1 VGLTTPGAELAMMAP
16 MNYKALLSIAA
27 AAAIAF
33 AQPVAFIAQEAGK
46 AAEIIALARKAIGGK
61 KLDALTTFSVQS
73 SLQRNIGDR
82 QINSEVEIVLDLPD
96 KYLRQ
101 EAVSAGGPTMVFSG
115 NGVTGFNGDRSLQ
128 KPGGT
133 VPMGGGMMIRMG
145 GPGGVSS
152 SPAEKPTPEQLE
164 QMNRAMVRTGQIEA
178 SRLMLGWF
186 ATAHPAAKVQYTYAG
201 DAESVDGKAFVIDVK
216 NADNFTARL
225 FIDQQT
231 HLPLMVTYQGPQ
243 PRMMTSGG
251 AQPSVTAGGGGHVMT
266 QAVNAT
272 PEERKKAQAEAEK
285 QIQEMQKQPVVLA
298 DYQIYFEDWRDADGV
313 KFPFKMRRAM
323 AGTTTEEWTVNKVKV
338 NPKVDPKRFAGE
350 S

>member
-1 VGLTTPGAELAMMAP
+1 MMPP
-16 MNYKALLSIAA
+16 MNYKALFSIAT

-33 AQPVAFIAQEAGK
+33 AQPVAFIAQEVGK
-46 AAEIIALARKAIGGK
+46 AAEIIALARKAIGEK
-61 KLDALTTFSVQS
+61 KLDALKTFSVQS
-73 SLQRNIGDR
+73 SLQRNIGER

-101 EAVSAGGPTMVFSG
+101 EAASGGGATMVFSG

-145 GPGGVSS
+145 GPAGFSTAPG
-152 SPAEKPTPEQLE
+152 EKATPEQLE
-164 QMNRAMVRTGQIEA
+164 QMNRAMVRTGHVEA

-201 DAESVDGKAFVIDVK
+201 EAESVDGKAFVVDVK
-216 NADNFTARL
+216 NADHFTARL

-231 HLPLMVTYQGPQ
+231 HLPLMVTYQAPQ
-243 PRMMTSGG
+243 PRMMTAGG
-251 AQPSVTAGGGGHVMT
+251 AQRSVTAGGGHVVT
-266 QAVNAT
+266 QVSGAT
-272 PEERKKAQAEAEK
+272 EEERKKAQADAEK
-285 QIQEMQKQPVVLA
+285 QIQEMQKQPVMLA

-350 S
+350 N